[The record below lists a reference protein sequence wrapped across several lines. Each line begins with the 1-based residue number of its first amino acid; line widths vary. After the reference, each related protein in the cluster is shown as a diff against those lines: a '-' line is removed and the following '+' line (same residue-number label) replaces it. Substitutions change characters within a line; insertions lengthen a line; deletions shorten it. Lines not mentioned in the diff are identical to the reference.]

1 MNRASEWRIEL
12 ARELSEPYMMHDG
25 VKMVCL
31 GGSAARGI
39 SDEYSDLDIIV
50 YWDRMD
56 GEFIEGCPLER
67 SFGLE
72 RTAISS
78 MHPGT
83 YIESYHMQG
92 LKVDFGH
99 STLAQ
104 WEEWVTP
111 LLEDNSDEPELLSMV
126 GGYLASIPFK
136 GREIFSFWKE
146 RLEEYPD
153 ELGKKVIG
161 KNMGIYVKGYLLH
174 QCLERGDYLAW
185 QDGMCSMLKKILNI
199 TAAINGLYY
208 SAEEPRW
215 VEYQLGRMSMKAE
228 GLTGG
233 NIIWMLENPGAASE
247 EMLYQVLDD
256 TLGLV
261 AGRFPEFAEKV
272 AGKRKRLASFEV
284 RPCLER
290 PVIG

>member
-1 MNRASEWRIEL
+1 MNKASEWRVEL
-12 ARELSEPYMMHDG
+12 AGELSEPYLSHG
-25 VKMVCL
+25 SVRMVCL

-39 SDEYSDLDIIV
+39 SDDYSDLDIIV
-50 YWDRMD
+50 YWDVMD
-56 GEFIEGCPLER
+56 GEFIESCPLER

-72 RTAISS
+72 RTALLSQ
-78 MHPGT
+78 HPGT
-83 YIESYHMQG
+83 FIESYHIKG

-104 WEEWVTP
+104 WEEWVAP
-111 LLEDNSDEPELLSMV
+111 LLEERSSEPELLSMV

-136 GREIFSFWKE
+136 GREIFSHWKE

-153 ELGKKVIG
+153 ELAKKVIG

-174 QCLERGDYLAW
+174 QCLERGDHLAW

-208 SAEEPRW
+208 SADEPRW
-215 VEYQLGRMSMKAE
+215 VDYQLGRMSVRAE

-233 NIIWMLENPGAASE
+233 NIAWMLENPGAASE
-247 EMLYQVLDD
+247 DMLYRVLDD

-261 AGRFPEFAEKV
+261 AGRFPEFTEKV
-272 AGKRKRLASFEV
+272 AGKRERLASFEV
-284 RPCLER
+284 KACRER
-290 PVIG
+290 PETG